1 MLKTPSK
8 TRNNV
13 FLRSFAERFD
23 DGFLAVSTITLFL
36 FDHSNGSLDN
46 TKLGSAN

>member
-1 MLKTPSK
+1 VLRTPSK

-23 DGFLAVSTITLFL
+23 DGFLAVSVTTNRLYCLF
-36 FDHSNGSLDN
+36 
-46 TKLGSAN
+46 